1 MTPNNQIVEQLD
13 GVELRRAWWWMNAAL
28 INMYTPS
35 KFFYHL
41 IKKGELLRQF
51 PEIYALIGQT
61 QDPKY
66 HPEGDAFEHTMKV
79 LDDVSAVTKDA
90 AVRFAALYHD
100 IGKGATPKDLLP
112 KHHGHDKAGVSI
124 IENLPDFVNK
134 RHKALA
140 MFVAEHHMRIHTM
153 KKPGAIR
160 DLMMEMVDHSI
171 TAEMINPIL
180 IADHGDTPE
189 WMNDDVIST
198 VLDVVSVPKD
208 IPIER
213 ISEYIR
219 TEQIKRVRS
228 ILKG

>member
-1 MTPNNQIVEQLD
+1 MTTNNQIAKQIN
-13 GVELRRAWWWMNAAL
+13 GVVLRRAWWKLNVAL

-41 IKKGELLRQF
+41 KEKGDLSKEF

-61 QDPKY
+61 QDPKH

-79 LDDVSAVTKDA
+79 LDDVSLVTKDV

-100 IGKGATPKDLLP
+100 IGKGVTPKELLP
-112 KHHGHDKAGVSI
+112 KHHGHDKTGVDI
-124 IENLPDFVNK
+124 IENLPEFVDK
-134 RHKALA
+134 RYKELA

-153 KKPGAIR
+153 KKPGVIR
-160 DLMMEMVDHSI
+160 DLMSEMVDLSI
-171 TAEMINPIL
+171 AAEMINPIL
-180 IADHGDTPE
+180 IADHGSSPE
-189 WMNDDVIST
+189 WMNDDTINMVMGE
-198 VLDVVSVPKD
+198 VSVPED
-208 IPIER
+208 MPIER